1 MALGRKP
8 IEIVNDGKHQL
19 LAKAKHWDRIYLKE
33 VAKVQNGYAFS
44 SDNFVKS
51 GGMPL
56 IRIRDIDRNTTVD
69 RFNGKYSDDF
79 IVRKGDLL
87 IGMDGDF
94 KAAIWK
100 GENALLNQRVC
111 RIIHYNKVFDPKFLF
126 LCLQPYLNAINEETS
141 SVTVKHLSS
150 RTIEEIPLPFP
161 PLPEQQAIVAKIEE
175 LLSELENGKKQ
186 LQTAQQQLKVYRQSL
201 LKWAFEGKLTNKN
214 VKEGELPKGW
224 KWVKNKELLKYVTS
238 GSRDWKQY
246 YSNKGSR
253 FVRTQDINSNK
264 LDLANSAY
272 MDLPEKVE
280 GKRSLIEEG
289 DILMT
294 ITGANV
300 GKVAVVDFP
309 IEDAYV
315 SQSVALLKYQ
325 DKRITKFLWYF
336 FQAQGFGKSFIDK
349 LVYGVGRPVL
359 SLENM
364 REVDVISCPIEDQ
377 KEIIDELE
385 SKLTVCDKIEET
397 INQSLLQA
405 ETLRQSILKKA
416 FEGKLITTEKREF
429 VNELH

>member
-1 MALGRKP
+1 MIDYSVIPKSWKPLKLG
-8 IEIVNDGKHQL
+8 
-19 LAKAKHWDRIYLKE
+19 E
-33 VAKVQNGYAFS
+33 VCKVRNGYAFKS
-44 SDNFVKS
+44 VDFKNSGVLLFRQTNLDGENVKLKNS
-51 GGMPL
+51 VYLPEAYL
-56 IRIRDIDRNTTVD
+56 E
-69 RFNGKYSDDF
+69 KYQEYQ
-79 IVRKGDLL
+79 ILKGDVLVGMSGS
-87 IGMDGDF
+87 IGKMCVYNLD
-94 KAAIWK
+94 KP
-100 GENALLNQRVC
+100 ALQNQRTGLLRFTDLVEKKYI
-111 RIIHYNKVFDPKFLF
+111 RYYFEVLEQVFIKKSKGVAV
-126 LCLQPYLNAINEETS
+126 LNISAKDIQESEF
-141 SVTVKHLSS
+141 HLPS
-150 RTIEEIPLPFP
+150 I
-161 PLPEQQAIVAKIEE
+161 PEQQAIVAKIEE
-175 LLSELENGKKQ
+175 LLSELENGKQQ
-186 LQTAQQQLKVYRQSL
+186 LLTAQQQLKVYRQSL
-201 LKWAFEGKLTNKN
+201 LKWAFEGKLTNKD
-214 VKEGELPKGW
+214 VKDGELPKGW

-377 KEIIDELE
+377 QEIIDELE

-397 INQSLLQA
+397 ISQSLQQA

-416 FEGKLITTEKREF
+416 FEGNL
-429 VNELH
+429 L

>member
-1 MALGRKP
+1 MS
-8 IEIVNDGKHQL
+8 EIKEIP
-19 LAKAKHWDRIYLKE
+19 KHWQIKKLGDVCDKITKGGTPTTYGFAFVSSGVNFIKIE
-33 VAKVQNGYAFS
+33 NVEHGKVNLSTIKTFITEEAHNYQR
-44 SDNFVKS
+44 KS
-51 GGMPL
+51 ML
-56 IRIRDIDRNTTVD
+56 EEN
-69 RFNGKYSDDF
+69 
-79 IVRKGDLL
+79 DLL
-87 IGMDGDF
+87 FSIAGTIGETCLIKREYLPANTNQALAILRGYIKTF
-94 KAAIWK
+94 KP
-100 GENALLNQRVC
+100 Q
-111 RIIHYNKVFDPKFLF
+111 FLTY
-126 LCLQPYLNAINEETS
+126 Q
-141 SVTVKHLSS
+141 LSS
-150 RTIEEIPLPFP
+150 SISQYVKLKARGGAMNNISLEDLKGIELAVP

-175 LLSELENGKKQ
+175 LLSELENGKQQ
-186 LQTAQQQLKVYRQSL
+186 LLTAQQQLKVYRQSL
-201 LKWAFEGKLTNKN
+201 LKWAFEGKLTNKK
-214 VKEGELPKGW
+214 VKDGELPKGW

-264 LDLANSAY
+264 LDLANAAY

-377 KEIIDELE
+377 QEIINELE

-397 INQSLLQA
+397 ISQSLQQA
-405 ETLRQSILKKA
+405 ETLRQSILKQA
-416 FEGKLITTEKREF
+416 FEGKLI
-429 VNELH
+429 NINS

>member
-1 MALGRKP
+1 MRYNNNLP
-8 IEIVNDGKHQL
+8 
-19 LAKAKHWDRIYLKE
+19 KHWQLKKLGE
-33 VAKVQNGYAFS
+33 VCQIIMGQSPPSATYNTNGIGLPFFQGKAEFTELYPVVEKWCNSPKKIAEL
-44 SDNFVKS
+44 N
-51 GGMPL
+51 
-56 IRIRDIDRNTTVD
+56 DILLSVRAPVGTT
-69 RFNGKYSDDF
+69 NIANIKCC
-79 IVRKGDLL
+79 
-87 IGMDGDF
+87 IGRGL
-94 KAAIWK
+94 AAIRYDNYKYIFYFLKSIEQELDSK
-100 GENALLNQRVC
+100 GTGTTFR
-111 RIIHYNKVFDPKFLF
+111 
-126 LCLQPYLNAINEETS
+126 AISGETIRM
-141 SVTVKHLSS
+141 T
-150 RTIEEIPLPFP
+150 EIPVP
-161 PLPEQQAIVAKIEE
+161 PPAEQQAIVEKIEE
-175 LLSELENGKKQ
+175 LLSDLENGKEQ
-186 LQTAQQQLKVYRQSL
+186 LQTAQQQLKVYKQSL

-214 VKEGELPKGW
+214 VKEGELPKRW

-377 KEIIDELE
+377 LEIIDELE

-397 INQSLLQA
+397 ISQSLQQA

-416 FEGKLITTEKREF
+416 FEGKL
-429 VNELH
+429 V